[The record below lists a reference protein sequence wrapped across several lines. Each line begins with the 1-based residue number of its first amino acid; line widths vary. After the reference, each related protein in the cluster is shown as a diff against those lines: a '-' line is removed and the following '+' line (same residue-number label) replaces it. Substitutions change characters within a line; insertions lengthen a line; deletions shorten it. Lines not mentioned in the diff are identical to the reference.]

1 MSSCQPAVKPA
12 LPGQLMS
19 DQGAGA
25 WPIKSC
31 WLRRQVR
38 ARWTAT
44 AAAGYSGS
52 EMASRAA
59 AGLLLCGVAL
69 VFLVLLQGTQS
80 VYIQYQGFRVQLK
93 SVKKLSDLEGQWAP
107 SPRLQAQSPQPSVCH
122 HSALPPDLQPIC
134 QSEEAASIFQAL
146 RTIAGDDCELCVN
159 VACTGCS

>member
-1 MSSCQPAVKPA
+1 MGCDVSDATSY
-12 LPGQLMS
+12 LPG
-19 DQGAGA
+19 
-25 WPIKSC
+25 
-31 WLRRQVR
+31 
-38 ARWTAT
+38 
-44 AAAGYSGS
+44 
-52 EMASRAA
+52 
-59 AGLLLCGVAL
+59 GVAL
-69 VFLVLLQGTQS
+69 TLQLREDREALWGPGNPGPGSAPVPTPRPVS
-80 VYIQYQGFRVQLK
+80 SPSLPQYQGFRVQLK

>member
-1 MSSCQPAVKPA
+1 
-12 LPGQLMS
+12 MS

-146 RTIAGDDCELCVN
+146 SECPAPAEALAPHSLSSPHASSSTH
-159 VACTGCS
+159 VASAKPPG